1 MSLFNRRNIL
11 AACVLTLALGGCGYT
26 PIYGEGTAATGLRG
40 KIEIVAGKGREP
52 FEMRERMVERFG
64 FATDPRYT
72 LIFSYDVSSEDL
84 AVSTTAEITR
94 YNLTG
99 ISDFKVTDISSGA
112 VILSGKVKSRT
123 AYSATSETYPTLAAE
138 QDARKR
144 LALALADQ
152 IITRVSSTASQWA
165 K

>member
-11 AACVLTLALGGCGYT
+11 ATCAITLALGACGYT
-26 PIYGEGTAATGLRG
+26 PIYGEGTAASSLNGRL
-40 KIEIVAGKGREP
+40 EITAGKGREP

-64 FATDPRYT
+64 FTNNPSYT
-72 LIFSYDVSSEDL
+72 LIFSYDVSSKGL

-99 ISDFKVTDISSGA
+99 ISKFKVTDI
-112 VILSGKVKSRT
+112 LTGKVVFSSTVKSLT
-123 AYSATSETYPTLAAE
+123 AYSATSETYPTRVAE
-138 QDARKR
+138 QDARTR

-152 IITRVSSTASQWA
+152 IITRVSSTSAQWV

>member
-11 AACVLTLALGGCGYT
+11 AAFIATIALSGCGYT
-26 PIYGEGTAATGLRG
+26 PIYGEGTAATSLRE
-40 KIEIVAGKGREP
+40 KIEITAGKGRES

-64 FATDPRYT
+64 FANNPRYT
-72 LIFSYDVSSEDL
+72 LVFSYDVSSKGL

-99 ISDFKVTDISSGA
+99 ISEFKVTDISTGKVVFS
-112 VILSGKVKSRT
+112 SKVKSLT
-123 AYSATSETYPTLAAE
+123 AYSATSETYPTRVAE
-138 QDARKR
+138 QDARTR
-144 LALALADQ
+144 LALTLADQ

>member
-1 MSLFNRRNIL
+1 MSLFNRRNML
-11 AACVLTLALGGCGYT
+11 AASALTLALGACGYT
-26 PIYGEGTAATGLRG
+26 PIYGEGTAASGLNG
-40 KIEIVAGKGREP
+40 KIEITSGKGREP

-64 FATDPRYT
+64 FATDPRYA
-72 LIFSYDVSSEDL
+72 LVFSYDVSSKGL

-99 ISDFKVTDISSGA
+99 ISKFKVTDLS
-112 VILSGKVKSRT
+112 SGKVVFSSTVKSLT
-123 AYSATSETYPTLAAE
+123 AYSATSETYPTRVAE
-138 QDARKR
+138 QDARTR